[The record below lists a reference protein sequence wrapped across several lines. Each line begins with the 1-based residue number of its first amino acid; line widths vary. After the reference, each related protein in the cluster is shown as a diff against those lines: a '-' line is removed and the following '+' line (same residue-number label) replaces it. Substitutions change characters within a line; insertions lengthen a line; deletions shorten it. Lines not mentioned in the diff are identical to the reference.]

1 MNSKIYLFGFLLAGL
16 MLTSC
21 NEDFLDKQPTDSLT
35 NDTYWVNANNAQK
48 AVTACYQYLGDDW
61 WKTFLTC
68 ATDDSYAWSNWPCD
82 IMYAANGS
90 ATTNM
95 GTFRHF
101 WSHYYQAIAAANNVI
116 ANIDQVPDLDETL
129 RNRLAA
135 EASVIRAYAYQQLV
149 GLYGDVPLI
158 TTPPAGPSEYKVSRT
173 PKAEV
178 MEFISGNLA
187 EVADDLPDSYTETE
201 FGKTT
206 KGAALALKA
215 RIDLYN
221 GDFEAAAQTAKQV
234 MDMNIYEIDPNYSS
248 LFNGTNENSSEII
261 LSAQY
266 IDTYKNA
273 LATWVGGPAMGG
285 WSEVVPLQSLVDA
298 YECTDG
304 KTIGESSLYDP
315 ADPFA
320 NRDPRLE
327 MTIVVPG
334 GVLNGVTIDI
344 TIPNSPDGLGKN
356 NASYSGYYYK
366 KLIPAVINGGWD
378 GNSTNDIIILR
389 YAEVLLTYAEAKIE
403 QNQIDQSV
411 YDAINL
417 VRGRASVNQPDV
429 TTGKTQAELREI
441 LRRERRVEFAIE
453 EHRLFDI
460 RRWEIADE
468 VMPGNVYGILNYWDT
483 NRSDY
488 GQHVLVENRQ
498 FNANRDYLWPIPQS
512 EMDLNENLV
521 QNPVW

>member
-1 MNSKIYLFGFLLAGL
+1 
-16 MLTSC
+16 
-21 NEDFLDKQPTDSLT
+21 
-35 NDTYWVNANNAQK
+35 
-48 AVTACYQYLGDDW
+48 
-61 WKTFLTC
+61 
-68 ATDDSYAWSNWPCD
+68 
-82 IMYAANGS
+82 
-90 ATTNM
+90 
-95 GTFRHF
+95 
-101 WSHYYQAIAAANNVI
+101 VI
-116 ANIDQVPDLDETL
+116 ANIGQVPGMDEEL
-129 RNRLAA
+129 RSRLSA

-158 TTPPAGPSEYKVSRT
+158 TVPPAGPSEYEVSRT

-178 MEFISGNLA
+178 MEFISNDLG
-187 EVADDLPDSYTETE
+187 EIADRLPDSYTEAE
-201 FGKTT
+201 FGKIT

-221 GDFEAAAQTAKQV
+221 GDFDAAAQTAKQV
-234 MDMNIYEIDPNYSS
+234 IDMNLYDIDPNYIS

-285 WSEVVPLQSLVDA
+285 WSEVVPVQSLVDA
-298 YECTDG
+298 YECIDG
-304 KTIGESSLYDP
+304 KTIGESPLYNP
-315 ADPFA
+315 AAPFA
-320 NRDPRLE
+320 NRDPRLD

-344 TIPNSPDGLGKN
+344 TKPNSADGLGKN

-366 KLIPAVINGGWD
+366 KLIPATINGGWD

-403 QNQIDQSV
+403 LNQIDQSV

-417 VRGRASVNQPDV
+417 VRGRATVNMPAV
-429 TTGKTQAELREI
+429 STGKAQAELREI

-460 RRWEIADE
+460 RRWEIANE
-468 VMPGNVYGILNYWDT
+468 VMPGNVYGIRNYW
-483 NRSDY
+483 NAERSDI
-488 GQHVLVENRQ
+488 GEHVLVENRL
-498 FNANRDYLWPIPQS
+498 FNPNRDYLWPIPQS
-512 EMDLNENLV
+512 EIVLNENLV
-521 QNPVW
+521 QNPEW